1 MPEITGPTL
10 WGMVVRPETG
20 RKTRKVKEVFDLKI
34 GGMILSG
41 MPGLLLLLLPVGCA
55 SSGGTEQTVRP
66 EIVTAELSDA
76 ARTEAEKYVEGF
88 AAALKSGDYGVLEA
102 VLPTAEGRR
111 QVSREMFDSLRGEL
125 EREYGKLVDVGF
137 FGELDQT
144 LVRDYYWAFT
154 FERRVESAERSGA
167 VSRVHLLYLVRV
179 GSQDGRPVITGA
191 GFRI

>member
-1 MPEITGPTL
+1 M
-10 WGMVVRPETG
+10 
-20 RKTRKVKEVFDLKI
+20 
-34 GGMILSG
+34 
-41 MPGLLLLLLPVGCA
+41 
-55 SSGGTEQTVRP
+55 
-66 EIVTAELSDA
+66 
-76 ARTEAEKYVEGF
+76 
-88 AAALKSGDYGVLEA
+88 EA